1 MAIEERKKLHVAII
15 MDGNGRW
22 AARRGLPRVAGHRA
36 GVAAVRRVVERA
48 AELEIGTLTVY
59 AFSADNWRRPAAEVH
74 SLFGLIAAYLRIE
87 CARLRDQGVRL
98 EAIGRRD
105 RIPGILQRAITNTEA
120 ATAAGERLTLRVAID
135 YSSREAIACAAAGA
149 LVAGRADAPE
159 VIGRLVS
166 EELTARSGSVDLL
179 IRTGGEKRLSN
190 FLLWECAYAE
200 FFFTDRMWP
209 EFDAADLDEAVRE
222 FGHRERRFGAVPAAV
237 PTRVEAQ
244 PGGVQ

>member
-1 MAIEERKKLHVAII
+1 MAIEERKRLHVAII

-22 AARRGLPRVAGHRA
+22 AARRGLPRMAGHRA

-59 AFSADNWRRPAAEVH
+59 AFSADNWRRPPSEVRN
-74 SLFGLIAAYLRIE
+74 LMGLIAAYLRIE

-105 RIPGILQRAITNTEA
+105 RIPGVLQRAIRNTEA
-120 ATAAGERLTLRVAID
+120 ATAGGERLKLRVAID
-135 YSSREAIACAAAGA
+135 YSSREAIASAAAGA

-159 VIGRLVS
+159 VIGRLID
-166 EELTARSGSVDLL
+166 EELTSQSGNVDLL
-179 IRTGGEKRLSN
+179 IRTGGEKRLSD

-209 EFDAADLDEAVRE
+209 EFGAADLDEAVRE
-222 FGHRERRFGAVPAAV
+222 FGHRERRFGAVPAAAQAG
-237 PTRVEAQ
+237 VEAQ